1 VATAAGALLG
11 VSTTTSFIES
21 SSGVEAGGRT
31 GLTAVFTALF
41 FILTLFMLPFFK
53 AIPPSAVYPVLVIVG
68 FLMFT
73 ELGKID
79 LSHTDTA
86 TAAASFFT
94 VVMMP
99 LSFSITDGL
108 ATGFILYSSLKIVQG
123 DLRAID
129 PGIGVITLISLI
141 AMIVR

>member
-1 VATAAGALLG
+1 
-11 VSTTTSFIES
+11 
-21 SSGVEAGGRT
+21 
-31 GLTAVFTALF
+31 
-41 FILTLFMLPFFK
+41 MLPFFK